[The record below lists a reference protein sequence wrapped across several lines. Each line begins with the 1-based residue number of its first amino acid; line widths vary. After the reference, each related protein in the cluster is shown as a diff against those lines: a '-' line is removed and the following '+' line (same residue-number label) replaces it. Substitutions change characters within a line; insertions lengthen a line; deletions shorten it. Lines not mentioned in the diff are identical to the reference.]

1 MKENRKFEKEKRNWK
16 LQGHTWRPFE
26 NLAKLL
32 QEKGLYPKKEEKK

>member
-1 MKENRKFEKEKRNWK
+1 MEEDKRFEQKKRDRR

-32 QEKGLYPKKEEKK
+32 QEKGLYPKEEKK